1 MNYLFKRCQKSSY
14 GGCIHKGGVS
24 TVCSAVYIRREKK
37 RDKCEECGRTMSRST
52 NHHGLLLDK
61 YKSIYTNDEA
71 FGLAGQIAP
80 LTHSIINRAAPGL
93 AGP

>member
-1 MNYLFKRCQKSSY
+1 V
-14 GGCIHKGGVS
+14 GGLCPDPQTI
-24 TVCSAVYIRREKK
+24 T
-37 RDKCEECGRTMSRST
+37 
-52 NHHGLLLDK
+52 GLLLDK
-61 YKSIYTNDEA
+61 YKSIYTNDET

>member
-1 MNYLFKRCQKSSY
+1 
-14 GGCIHKGGVS
+14 V
-24 TVCSAVYIRREKK
+24 
-37 RDKCEECGRTMSRST
+37 ECGRTMSRST

-61 YKSIYTNDEA
+61 YKSIYANDEA

-80 LTHSIINRAAPGL
+80 LAHSIMNRAAPGL

>member
-1 MNYLFKRCQKSSY
+1 VGVY
-14 GGCIHKGGVS
+14 IKGGEHGVLGS
-24 TVCSAVYIRREKK
+24 IYKEIEGE
-37 RDKCEECGRTMSRST
+37 RDKCEECGGTMSRST

-61 YKSIYTNDEA
+61 YESIYTNDEA

>member
-1 MNYLFKRCQKSSY
+1 MNYLLKTCQKSSY

-24 TVCSAVYIRREKK
+24 TVCSAVYIRREKE
-37 RDKCEECGRTMSRST
+37 RDKCEESGRTVSRST

-80 LTHSIINRAAPGL
+80 LTHSNINRDPEMPIKL
-93 AGP
+93 

>member
-1 MNYLFKRCQKSSY
+1 M
-14 GGCIHKGGVS
+14 
-24 TVCSAVYIRREKK
+24 CSAVYIRREKK
-37 RDKCEECGRTMSRST
+37 RDKCEECGRRLCPDPQTIT
-52 NHHGLLLDK
+52 GLLLDK

-80 LTHSIINRAAPGL
+80 LTHSTINRAAPGL